1 MTIFN
6 IETELLELAAKG
18 WTNCSIGV
26 SANEITVILYGA
38 DIPYT
43 AFGNDSCSLEVAFN
57 KAKQNI
63 HEVLEREEEIQKRFA
78 NMLEVN
84 HINKVMASPLKNI
97 TLDDL

>member
-1 MTIFN
+1 MAIFD
-6 IETELLELAAKG
+6 IETELLELTAGG

-26 SANEITVILYGA
+26 AANEITVILYGA

-57 KAKQNI
+57 KAKQDI
-63 HEVLEREEEIQKRFA
+63 DRVIKQEEMLQKRWEETA
-78 NMLEVN
+78 RIVYAKQLAY
-84 HINKVMASPLKNI
+84 NKLKNI